1 MKRKI
6 VSILLAAAMLLSA
19 LTVTA
24 FADGEELAFAG
35 ALGNDMV
42 LQRDAEINIWGTGR
56 KGATVT
62 VKFKDASVSTT
73 VGDDGKWL
81 VKLPRQ
87 EKDKNENTLTAASG
101 SETVTLT
108 GVLVGD
114 VYLLGGQSNAEKTL
128 SACGKEYS
136 TEMKKA
142 MIEKNDG
149 MIRYFTQGR
158 DAAKAK
164 KAYMETPQENPIKGK
179 KWKKET
185 VATAPSFSAMGFFF
199 AHKIATEADV
209 PVGVIMVAS
218 SGSPV
223 SQLMSAE
230 AVKKS
235 GYTRYENDIPV
246 SGMYNALMNPFIN
259 MTIKGMLYYQGESEQ
274 GLAKSDYGKYN
285 EYVNIYVEDLR
296 EKMNQNFPFYYVQ
309 LSSHAGD
316 GLKSWSG
323 IGLQRAVQFDGLK
336 VIKNSGMVVSMDM
349 GYLPGQ
355 TDWAHPDRKQPVGER
370 LAALALARDYGI
382 GTEEN
387 NTSPMPEYA
396 YKSDG
401 GVVVHFT
408 HVAGGLK
415 KLGSQSELLGFR
427 MLLPN
432 SIMRNVDAKIISE
445 NDVFLETGNL
455 TGQLKGIGYG
465 LEELAFTDY
474 DEDTKFVA
482 NLGNGSDLP
491 APTFKLQEILD
502 KKPAP
507 ENTGTETPATDGTVT
522 PAADSTTETAAP
534 NQTPAGAEGRKRNLP
549 VILGCIGGA
558 VIIAA
563 GVVITLIVL
572 KKKKKSEN

>member
-81 VKLPRQ
+81 VKLPKQ

-185 VATAPSFSAMGFFF
+185 VATAASFSAMGFFF

-370 LAALALARDYGI
+370 LAALTLARDYNI

-401 GVVVHFT
+401 GVVIHFT

-415 KLGSQSELLGFR
+415 KLGSQSEILGFKLIFANNLTR
-427 MLLPN
+427 
-432 SIMRNVDAKIISE
+432 DAKAEILNE
-445 NDVFLETGNL
+445 NEVFLETDL
-455 TGQLKGIGYG
+455 LSQLKGVGYG

-474 DEDTKFVA
+474 NGETKYIA

-491 APTFKLQEILD
+491 APTFMLREILD
-502 KKPAP
+502 AKPEPTNAG
-507 ENTGTETPATDGTVT
+507 TGTPAADGTVT
-522 PAADSTTETAAP
+522 PAADGTTETAAP
-534 NQTPAGAEGRKRNLP
+534 NQTPAGAESKKSNLP
-549 VILGCIGGA
+549 IILGCIGGA
-558 VIIAA
+558 VVIA
-563 GVVITLIVL
+563 GVVVTLTVL

>member
-6 VSILLAAAMLLSA
+6 VSILLAAAMLLLA

-81 VKLPRQ
+81 VKLPKQ
-87 EKDKNENTLTAASG
+87 EKDKNENTLTATSG
-101 SETVTLT
+101 NETVTLT

-185 VATAPSFSAMGFFF
+185 AATAASFSAMGFFF

-370 LAALALARDYGI
+370 LAALTLARDYNI

-401 GVVVHFT
+401 GVVIHFT

-415 KLGSQSELLGFR
+415 KLGSQSEILGFKLIFANNLTR
-427 MLLPN
+427 
-432 SIMRNVDAKIISE
+432 DAKAEILNE
-445 NDVFLETGNL
+445 NEVFLETDL
-455 TGQLKGIGYG
+455 LSQLKGVGYG

-474 DEDTKFVA
+474 NGETKYIA

-491 APTFKLQEILD
+491 APTFMLREILD
-502 KKPAP
+502 AKPEPTNAG
-507 ENTGTETPATDGTVT
+507 TGTPAADGTVT
-522 PAADSTTETAAP
+522 PAADGTTETAAP
-534 NQTPAGAEGRKRNLP
+534 NQTPAGAESKKSNLP
-549 VILGCIGGA
+549 IILGCIGGA
-558 VIIAA
+558 VVIA
-563 GVVITLIVL
+563 GVVVTLTVL

>member
-81 VKLPRQ
+81 VKLPKQ

-136 TEMKKA
+136 AEMKKA

-185 VATAPSFSAMGFFF
+185 VATAASFSAMGFFF

-246 SGMYNALMNPFIN
+246 SGMYNALMHPFIN

-370 LAALALARDYGI
+370 LAALTLARDYNI

-401 GVVVHFT
+401 GVVIHFT

-415 KLGSQSELLGFR
+415 KLGSQSEILGFKLIFANNLTR
-427 MLLPN
+427 
-432 SIMRNVDAKIISE
+432 DAKAEILNE
-445 NDVFLETGNL
+445 NEVFLETDL
-455 TGQLKGIGYG
+455 LSQLKGVGYG

-474 DEDTKFVA
+474 NGETKYIA

-491 APTFKLQEILD
+491 APTFMLREILD
-502 KKPAP
+502 AKPEPTNAG
-507 ENTGTETPATDGTVT
+507 TGTPAADGTVT
-522 PAADSTTETAAP
+522 PAADGTTETAAP
-534 NQTPAGAEGRKRNLP
+534 NQTPAGAESKKSNLP
-549 VILGCIGGA
+549 IILGCIGGA
-558 VIIAA
+558 VVIA
-563 GVVITLIVL
+563 GVVVTLTVL

>member
-6 VSILLAAAMLLSA
+6 VSIILAAAMLMSA

-81 VKLPRQ
+81 VKLPKQ

-128 SACGKEYS
+128 LACGKEYS

-158 DAAKAK
+158 DSALSK
-164 KAYMETPQENPIKGK
+164 KESMLTPQENPLKGK

-185 VATAPSFSAMGFFF
+185 VATAASFSAMGFFF

-370 LAALALARDYGI
+370 LAALTLARDYNI

-401 GVVVHFT
+401 GVVIHFT

-415 KLGSQSELLGFR
+415 KLGSQSEILGFKLIFANNLTR
-427 MLLPN
+427 
-432 SIMRNVDAKIISE
+432 DAKAEILNE
-445 NDVFLETGNL
+445 NEVFLETDL
-455 TGQLKGIGYG
+455 LSQLKGVGYG

-474 DEDTKFVA
+474 NGETKYIA

-491 APTFKLQEILD
+491 APTFMLREILD
-502 KKPAP
+502 AKPEPTNAG
-507 ENTGTETPATDGTVT
+507 TGTPAADGTVT
-522 PAADSTTETAAP
+522 PAADGTTETAAP
-534 NQTPAGAEGRKRNLP
+534 NQTPAGAESKKSNLP
-549 VILGCIGGA
+549 IILGCIGGA
-558 VIIAA
+558 VVIA
-563 GVVITLIVL
+563 GVVVTLTVL

>member
-81 VKLPRQ
+81 VKLPKQ
-87 EKDKNENTLTAASG
+87 EKDKNENTLTAASE

-185 VATAPSFSAMGFFF
+185 VATAASFSAMGFFF

-323 IGLQRAVQFDGLK
+323 IGQQRAVQFDGLK

-370 LAALALARDYGI
+370 LAALTLARDYNI

-401 GVVVHFT
+401 GVVIHFT

-415 KLGSQSELLGFR
+415 KLGSQSEILGFKLIFANNLTR
-427 MLLPN
+427 
-432 SIMRNVDAKIISE
+432 DAKAEILNE
-445 NDVFLETGNL
+445 NEVFLETDL
-455 TGQLKGIGYG
+455 LSQLKGVGYG

-474 DEDTKFVA
+474 NGETKYIA

-491 APTFKLQEILD
+491 APTFMLREILD
-502 KKPAP
+502 AKPEPTNAG
-507 ENTGTETPATDGTVT
+507 TGTPAADGTVT
-522 PAADSTTETAAP
+522 PAADGTTETAAP
-534 NQTPAGAEGRKRNLP
+534 NQTPAGAEGKKSNLP

-558 VIIAA
+558 VVIA
-563 GVVITLIVL
+563 GVVVTLTVL
-572 KKKKKSEN
+572 KKKEKSEN

>member
-81 VKLPRQ
+81 VKLPKQ

-185 VATAPSFSAMGFFF
+185 ATTAASFSAMGFFF

-209 PVGVIMVAS
+209 PVGIIMVAS

-323 IGLQRAVQFDGLK
+323 IGQQRAVQFDGLK

-370 LAALALARDYGI
+370 LAALTLARDYNI

-387 NTSPMPEYA
+387 NTSPLPEYA

-401 GVVVHFT
+401 GVVIHFT

-415 KLGSQSELLGFR
+415 KLGSQSEILGFKLIFANNLTR
-427 MLLPN
+427 
-432 SIMRNVDAKIISE
+432 DAKAKILNE
-445 NDVFLETGNL
+445 NEVFLETDL
-455 TGQLKGIGYG
+455 LSQLKGVGYG

-474 DEDTKFVA
+474 NGETKYIA

-491 APTFKLQEILD
+491 APTFMLREILD
-502 KKPAP
+502 AKPEPTNAG
-507 ENTGTETPATDGTVT
+507 TGTPAADGTVT
-522 PAADSTTETAAP
+522 PAVDGTTETAAP
-534 NQTPAGAEGRKRNLP
+534 NQTPAGADGKKSNLP

-558 VIIAA
+558 VVIA
-563 GVVITLIVL
+563 GVVVTLTVL

>member
-81 VKLPRQ
+81 VKLPKQ

-185 VATAPSFSAMGFFF
+185 VATAASFSAMGFFF

-246 SGMYNALMNPFIN
+246 SGMYNALMHPFIN

-370 LAALALARDYGI
+370 LAALTLARDYNI

-401 GVVVHFT
+401 GVVIHFT

-415 KLGSQSELLGFR
+415 KLGSQSEILGFKLIFANNLTR
-427 MLLPN
+427 
-432 SIMRNVDAKIISE
+432 DAKAEILNE
-445 NDVFLETGNL
+445 NEVFLETDL
-455 TGQLKGIGYG
+455 LSQLKGVGYG

-474 DEDTKFVA
+474 NGETKYIA

-491 APTFKLQEILD
+491 APTFMLREILD
-502 KKPAP
+502 AKPEPTNAG
-507 ENTGTETPATDGTVT
+507 TGTPAADGTVT
-522 PAADSTTETAAP
+522 PAADGTTETAAP
-534 NQTPAGAEGRKRNLP
+534 NQTPAGAESKKSNLP
-549 VILGCIGGA
+549 IILGCIGGA
-558 VIIAA
+558 VVIA
-563 GVVITLIVL
+563 GVVVTLTVL

>member
-81 VKLPRQ
+81 VKLPKQ

-164 KAYMETPQENPIKGK
+164 KAYMETPQENPITGNT
-179 KWKKET
+179 WKKET
-185 VATAPSFSAMGFFF
+185 AATAASFSAMGFFF

-246 SGMYNALMNPFIN
+246 SGMYNALMHPFIN

-274 GLAKSDYGKYN
+274 GLAKSNYGKYN

-370 LAALALARDYGI
+370 LAALTLARDYNI

-401 GVVVHFT
+401 GVVIHFT

-415 KLGSQSELLGFR
+415 KLGSQSEILGFKLIFANNLTR
-427 MLLPN
+427 
-432 SIMRNVDAKIISE
+432 DAKAEILNE
-445 NDVFLETGNL
+445 NEVFLETDL
-455 TGQLKGIGYG
+455 LSQLKGVGYG

-474 DEDTKFVA
+474 NGETKYIA

-491 APTFKLQEILD
+491 APTFMLREILD
-502 KKPAP
+502 AKPEPTNAG
-507 ENTGTETPATDGTVT
+507 TGTPAADGTVT
-522 PAADSTTETAAP
+522 PAADGTTETAAP
-534 NQTPAGAEGRKRNLP
+534 NQTPAGAESKKSNLP
-549 VILGCIGGA
+549 IILGCIGGA
-558 VIIAA
+558 VVIA
-563 GVVITLIVL
+563 GVVVTLTVL

>member
-6 VSILLAAAMLLSA
+6 VSIILAAAMLLSA

-42 LQRDAEINIWGTGR
+42 LQHDAEINIWGTGR

-128 SACGKEYS
+128 LACGKEYS

-185 VATAPSFSAMGFFF
+185 VATAASFSAMGFFF

-370 LAALALARDYGI
+370 LAALTLARDYNI

-401 GVVVHFT
+401 GVVIHFT

-415 KLGSQSELLGFR
+415 KLGSQSEILGFKLIFANNLTR
-427 MLLPN
+427 
-432 SIMRNVDAKIISE
+432 DAKAKILNE
-445 NDVFLETGNL
+445 NEVFLETDL
-455 TGQLKGIGYG
+455 LSQLKGVGYG

-474 DEDTKFVA
+474 DGETKYIA

-491 APTFKLQEILD
+491 APTFKLREILD
-502 KKPAP
+502 AKPEP
-507 ENTGTETPATDGTVT
+507 TNTGTGT
-522 PAADSTTETAAP
+522 PAADGTVAPAADGSTETAAP
-534 NQTPAGAEGRKRNLP
+534 NQTPAGAEGKKSNLP

-558 VIIAA
+558 VVIA
-563 GVVITLIVL
+563 GVVVTLTVL

>member
-81 VKLPRQ
+81 VKLPKQ
-87 EKDKNENTLTAASG
+87 EKDKNENTLTATSG
-101 SETVTLT
+101 NETVTLT

-185 VATAPSFSAMGFFF
+185 AATAASFSAMGFFF

-246 SGMYNALMNPFIN
+246 SGMYNALMHPFIN

-349 GYLPGQ
+349 GYLPSQ

-370 LAALALARDYGI
+370 LAALTLARDYNI

-401 GVVVHFT
+401 GVVIHFT

-415 KLGSQSELLGFR
+415 KLGSQSEILGFKLIFANNLTR
-427 MLLPN
+427 
-432 SIMRNVDAKIISE
+432 DAKAEILNE
-445 NDVFLETGNL
+445 NEVFLETDL
-455 TGQLKGIGYG
+455 LSQLKGVGYG

-474 DEDTKFVA
+474 NGETKYIA

-491 APTFKLQEILD
+491 APTFMLREILD
-502 KKPAP
+502 AKPEPTNAG
-507 ENTGTETPATDGTVT
+507 TGTPAADGTVT
-522 PAADSTTETAAP
+522 PAADGTTETAAP
-534 NQTPAGAEGRKRNLP
+534 NQTPAGAESKKSNLP
-549 VILGCIGGA
+549 IILGCIGGA
-558 VIIAA
+558 VVIA
-563 GVVITLIVL
+563 GVVVTLTVL

>member
-81 VKLPRQ
+81 VKLPGQ
-87 EKDKNENTLTAASG
+87 EKDKNENTLTATSG

-108 GVLVGD
+108 GILVGD

-128 SACGKEYS
+128 LACGKEYS
-136 TEMKKA
+136 IEMKKA

-158 DAAKAK
+158 DSALSK
-164 KAYMETPQENPIKGK
+164 KESMLTPQENPLKGK

-185 VATAPSFSAMGFFF
+185 LSTAGTFSAMGFFF

-370 LAALALARDYGI
+370 LAALTLARDYGI

-401 GVVVHFT
+401 GVVIHFT

-415 KLGSQSELLGFR
+415 KLGSQSEILGFKLIFANNLTR
-427 MLLPN
+427 
-432 SIMRNVDAKIISE
+432 DAKAKILNE
-445 NDVFLETGNL
+445 NEVFLETDL
-455 TGQLKGIGYG
+455 LSQLKGVGYG

-474 DEDTKFVA
+474 NGETKYIA

-491 APTFKLQEILD
+491 APTFMLREILD
-502 KKPAP
+502 AKPEPTNAG
-507 ENTGTETPATDGTVT
+507 TGT
-522 PAADSTTETAAP
+522 PAADGTTETAAP
-534 NQTPAGAEGRKRNLP
+534 NQTPAGAEGKKSNLP

-558 VIIAA
+558 VVIA
-563 GVVITLIVL
+563 GVVVTLTVL
-572 KKKKKSEN
+572 KKKQKSEN